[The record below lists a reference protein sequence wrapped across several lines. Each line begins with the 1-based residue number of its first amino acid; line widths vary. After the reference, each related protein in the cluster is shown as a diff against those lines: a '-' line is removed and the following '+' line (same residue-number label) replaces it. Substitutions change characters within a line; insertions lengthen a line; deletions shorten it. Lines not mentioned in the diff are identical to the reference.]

1 MHCDEG
7 VVEEYKN
14 HLAGTTPRSIMEHT
28 IYAPTEATAKCLAK
42 AFQWER
48 NGMAN
53 TQQQP
58 QPEVLEETVLHPE
71 EAENDGVR

>member
-1 MHCDEG
+1 
-7 VVEEYKN
+7 
-14 HLAGTTPRSIMEHT
+14 MEHT